1 MARIYSFNTIERL
14 TVIIDCILINLFRSC
29 NFKNKISFCIEMS
42 DIHVD
47 TLFRSCNFMGNK
59 IINNGMV
66 PPSRSPAAASKL
78 KRSYHGQQVLSPS
91 LSAAAHTYTAPVAVS
106 LHDQRH
112 TWENSAQRLLG
123 VMKFRDG
130 TL

>member
-1 MARIYSFNTIERL
+1 
-14 TVIIDCILINLFRSC
+14 
-29 NFKNKISFCIEMS
+29 
-42 DIHVD
+42 
-47 TLFRSCNFMGNK
+47 MGNK

-66 PPSRSPAAASKL
+66 PPSRSPAAAS